1 VIRTCVQSLWIGARL
16 SIIQQLSIRSFLAR
30 GHEFVLYAYD
40 VIDGVPPGTC
50 CKDAREILPRERV
63 FVYAN
68 GFGKG
73 SPSGFS
79 NYFRYKL
86 LLEKGGWWVDLDTV
100 SLKSFE
106 TLVNEHVLGYQ
117 RTPAGTLKVAAGVI
131 KAPAQ
136 SELMRLCWEHVD
148 ALAPEAVRWGQTGP
162 ALVDAKVRELG
173 MEGCVLPPH
182 VFYEINHWQ
191 IDDFLQGT
199 VLPANSYATH
209 LWGARWQ
216 TDERSPDAPYP
227 KDSLFE
233 RLKAQYLTET

>member
-1 VIRTCVQSLWIGARL
+1 MRTCVQSLWIGARL
-16 SIIQQLSIRSFLAR
+16 STIQQLSIRSFLAR

-40 VIDGVPPGTC
+40 AIDGVPPGTC
-50 CKDAREILPRERV
+50 YKDAREILPRERV
-63 FVYAN
+63 FVYAD

-73 SPSGFS
+73 SPSVFS
-79 NYFRYKL
+79 DYFRYKL

-100 SLKSFE
+100 CLKSFD

-117 RTPAGTLKVAAGVI
+117 RTPSGALKVAAGVI

-136 SELMRLCWEHVD
+136 SELIRLCWEHVD
-148 ALAPEAVRWGQTGP
+148 ALAPQAVRWGQAGP
-162 ALVDAKVRELG
+162 DLVDAKIRELG

-209 LWGARWQ
+209 LWGARWH

-227 KDSLFE
+227 MHSLFE
-233 RLKAQYLTET
+233 RLKARYLTET